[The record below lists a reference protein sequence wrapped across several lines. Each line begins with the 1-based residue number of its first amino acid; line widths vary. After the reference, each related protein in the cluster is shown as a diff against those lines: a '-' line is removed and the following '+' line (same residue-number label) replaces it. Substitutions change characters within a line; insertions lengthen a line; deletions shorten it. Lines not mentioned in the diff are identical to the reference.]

1 MLALLIGQKITG
13 KIYSMFSNLEFVP
26 LFVAVFTAFFVA
38 TILLVIMTPLAHQL
52 GLVDHPSERKGHKG
66 MVPLTGGLAIFG
78 AVIIASI
85 ATDVW
90 IKNGSLFFTASAFI
104 ILLGMLDD
112 MFDLSPKGRLVCQF
126 GVAAIMAWS
135 AQNYITDLGDLFGF
149 GSVSF
154 DIFGYFFTLICVVGV
169 INAFNMIDGIDGLA
183 GGMSLVVLSSVVFLL
198 LISNNS
204 EAIMGPMILIAAI
217 VPFLA
222 FNLSWKGFKGNKI
235 FMGDSGSMFVGLT
248 IVWLLVEYTQGA
260 APAMRPVTAV
270 WIIGLPLMDMAAIM
284 YRRAR
289 KGESVLKPDKQHLHN
304 IFMRAGLSP
313 RRALA
318 AILLM
323 GCGYAAVGILG
334 EILLVP
340 EYIMFTG
347 FFVTLLIYS
356 FILQNIWAVLRVV
369 RGAKVSNV
377 I

>member
-1 MLALLIGQKITG
+1 
-13 KIYSMFSNLEFVP
+13 MFTYLEFVP
-26 LFVAVFTAFFVA
+26 LFIAVFTAFFVA
-38 TILLVIMTPLAHQL
+38 IILLVIMTPLAHKL
-52 GLVDHPSERKGHKG
+52 GLVDHPSERKNHKG
-66 MVPLTGGLAIFG
+66 MVPLTGGVAIFG
-78 AVIIASI
+78 AVLVASV

-90 IKNGSLFFTASAFI
+90 FKNGSLFFTASAFI
-104 ILLGMLDD
+104 VLLGMLDD
-112 MFDLSPKGRLVCQF
+112 KFDLSAKGRLVCQF

-135 AQNYITDLGDLFGF
+135 AQNYITDLGNLLGF
-149 GSVSF
+149 GSITF

-183 GGMSLVVLSSVVFLL
+183 GGMSLVVLCSVVFLL

-204 EAIMGPMILIAAI
+204 KAIMGPMIVIAAI

-260 APAMRPVTAV
+260 EAAMRPVTAV

-284 YRRAR
+284 YRRAQ
-289 KGESVLKPDKQHLHN
+289 KGQSVLRPDKQHLHN

-313 RRALA
+313 RRSLA

-323 GCGYAAVGILG
+323 GCAYAAIGILG
-334 EILLVP
+334 EIFLVP
-340 EYIMFTG
+340 EYIMFLG
-347 FFVTLLIYS
+347 FFVTLFIYS
-356 FILQNIWAVLRVV
+356 LVLQNIWTVLRFV
-369 RGAKVSNV
+369 RGTKVPNV
-377 I
+377 V